1 MEIFSQCLAFSFY
14 FSLFLVFRMNL
25 EFCLYSLMDNEWT
38 NWHLWLK
45 STWQWCGHSSAPLRL
60 FIRLDSTNVVTLSDL
75 RGFATDFCGLS
86 RLYLCRPSCQSRSNW
101 SRRAHWEWII
111 SLKSLCMST
120 RNTVKHDYFKL
131 DQSSIF
137 SRINLFRTCWLI
149 SKLALKHEITKIW
162 QTYFWYFLW
171 LNIKIGQ
178 SINNSLSGLNILG
191 CVITFSLGQLSIVN
205 YLKSPFLWGNQLIL
219 L

>member
-1 MEIFSQCLAFSFY
+1 MERFSQCLAFSFY

-137 SRINLFRTCWLI
+137 FKDKPFQNLLTHL
-149 SKLALKHEITKIW
+149 
-162 QTYFWYFLW
+162 
-171 LNIKIGQ
+171 KIGSQ
-178 SINNSLSGLNILG
+178 AWNYQNMTNIFT
-191 CVITFSLGQLSIVN
+191 I
-205 YLKSPFLWGNQLIL
+205 FLIFFVSEYKNWPIYKQ
-219 L
+219 